1 MAAINAFSL
10 LDESLFRSINRVPL
24 PEDSTVE
31 TQAEEQGEDSNDEEE
46 GTESLESRELLK
58 QIDSHVVELDDNN
71 LRNITVVPN
80 PDAVQPTVTLEPPPT
95 NPLAGQETPASTPL
109 VTNALSAQICF
120 KNLYFI
126 VFFSLF
132 PLAFCQNSMYF
143 LKGVGIRVLNYYSYS
158 KFCSKLMVLIN
169 NNFIIILL

>member
-58 QIDSHVVELDDNN
+58 
-71 LRNITVVPN
+71 
-80 PDAVQPTVTLEPPPT
+80 
-95 NPLAGQETPASTPL
+95 
-109 VTNALSAQICF
+109 
-120 KNLYFI
+120 
-126 VFFSLF
+126 
-132 PLAFCQNSMYF
+132 
-143 LKGVGIRVLNYYSYS
+143 
-158 KFCSKLMVLIN
+158 
-169 NNFIIILL
+169 